1 MKRFLFLSIA
11 LLFCVEVIAQ
21 DLIMVSGHVMDSYGD
36 PLIGAVVIVK
46 GSASEGAIT
55 DINGNY
61 KILCRKGAT
70 LVCSYIGLN
79 SSAKMVKNNS
89 TINFTLTEPV
99 VETSCTSDLCNQENH
114 MLLWDGIFNQNEYLY
129 SR

>member
-21 DLIMVSGHVMDSYGD
+21 NLIMVSGHVMDSYGD

-70 LVCSYIGLN
+70 LGW
-79 SSAKMVKNNS
+79 
-89 TINFTLTEPV
+89 NF
-99 VETSCTSDLCNQENH
+99 
-114 MLLWDGIFNQNEYLY
+114 
-129 SR
+129 